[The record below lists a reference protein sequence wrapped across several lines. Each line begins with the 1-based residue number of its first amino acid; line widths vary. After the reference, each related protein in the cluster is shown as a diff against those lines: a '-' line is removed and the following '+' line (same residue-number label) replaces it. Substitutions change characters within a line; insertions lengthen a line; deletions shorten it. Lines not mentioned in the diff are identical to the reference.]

1 MLERTAKDEN
11 LILYRVFGGAVI
23 QIGLRHFSF
32 CGQKFG
38 QYGLFRVRKSGHRP
52 LRFDFKNSD
61 RRLRKVDF

>member
-23 QIGLRHFSF
+23 QNRIAALFF